1 MTRQRG
7 ATWLIRCA
15 SPSNLISLQ
24 KNLRRE
30 NISLSYLW
38 NNICRRPRKRCESGA
53 QHSPPQSKKRSIEL
67 NSDPSTASTC
77 WSSEL
82 RGAVPTF
89 GKTDAPP
96 SSPPQGLNL
105 LRRNAFQSH
114 PLAATLS
121 TLGPSTTT
129 CINRYPT
136 TGHGWT
142 NLECPNPRVADDEC
156 DSRWTPPKVKGL
168 DHPERGTNAS
178 GCRD

>member
-7 ATWLIRCA
+7 ATWLIRCS

-30 NISLSYLW
+30 NIYLSYLW

-96 SSPPQGLNL
+96 SSPPQPPSSKCVSIPPFGSDTFYVGTIDNYVHQSIPNDRPRMDESRMPKSQSGG
-105 LRRNAFQSH
+105 RRV
-114 PLAATLS
+114 
-121 TLGPSTTT
+121 
-129 CINRYPT
+129 R
-136 TGHGWT
+136 
-142 NLECPNPRVADDEC
+142 
-156 DSRWTPPKVKGL
+156 
-168 DHPERGTNAS
+168 
-178 GCRD
+178 